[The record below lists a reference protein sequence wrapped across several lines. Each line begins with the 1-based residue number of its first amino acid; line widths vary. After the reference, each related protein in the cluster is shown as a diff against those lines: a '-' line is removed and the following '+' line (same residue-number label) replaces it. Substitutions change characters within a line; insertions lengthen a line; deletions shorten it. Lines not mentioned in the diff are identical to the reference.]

1 MHPVLNIM
9 VYPKH
14 RWYEQIMIPEF
25 SGMKFFEP
33 EIFSKKFQFKF
44 LITEKI
50 QVPRLKTS
58 RKVTSKFWNWSLIVV
73 HALPSVRLLGWHSL
87 RLAEDSQRSPRL
99 KYQKSLL
106 KN

>member
-1 MHPVLNIM
+1 MLLNIM

-33 EIFSKKFQFKF
+33 EIFSKKFQIKF

-58 RKVTSKFWNWSLIVV
+58 RKVTSKFWNWSISLKRYIGVCCDVV
-73 HALPSVRLLGWHSL
+73 MTVCVDDLWCG
-87 RLAEDSQRSPRL
+87 
-99 KYQKSLL
+99 
-106 KN
+106 

>member
-1 MHPVLNIM
+1 MIFNTGLLQTPAVRTYTVDVLTARLCNNPVLNIM

-58 RKVTSKFWNWSLIVV
+58 RKVTSKFWNWSIT
-73 HALPSVRLLGWHSL
+73 GGY
-87 RLAEDSQRSPRL
+87 EFQC
-99 KYQKSLL
+99 
-106 KN
+106 